1 MSGTKNLVIRKIGV
15 KMKFVYVV
23 KTFGPQNGY
32 VNMRAFDTIE
42 KAESYAEVLGS
53 QIPPEVKD
61 EFVEVEE
68 LSLE

>member
-1 MSGTKNLVIRKIGV
+1 
-15 KMKFVYVV
+15 MKFVYVV

-32 VNMRAFDTIE
+32 VNMRAFDLIE
-42 KAESYAEVLGS
+42 KAEAYAEVLGS
-53 QIPPEVKD
+53 QIPPEVEY